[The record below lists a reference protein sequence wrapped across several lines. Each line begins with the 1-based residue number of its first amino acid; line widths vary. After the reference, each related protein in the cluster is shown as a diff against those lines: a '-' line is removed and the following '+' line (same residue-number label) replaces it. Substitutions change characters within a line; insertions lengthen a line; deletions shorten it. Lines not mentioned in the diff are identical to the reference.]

1 MKHTLLIITALML
14 VIGCSESDAQ
24 QKVITVTETYGN
36 AVPKIIKTYK
46 ESNDKFELVKSISLY
61 RNGQKESE
69 GTFKDGLKDRK
80 WTYWDENGQKRYE
93 ETWKGGKLVGGT
105 KVLQKTH
112 AYFSSPTAV
121 VETWFSAGAAGDKDL
136 LSKCLSS
143 NAPGEFDEIRNKSG
157 SAEQYDEFS
166 KQVKEEDPKVTGVE
180 MRGENE
186 AIVFVKF
193 SSGSDESIRV
203 EKSGDG
209 WLIVDY

>member
-1 MKHTLLIITALML
+1 MKQTLLIITSLML
-14 VIGCSESDAQ
+14 VVGFSDAQ
-24 QKVITVTETYGN
+24 TYKGMRFN
-36 AVPKIIKTYK
+36 DDGSKSFETYK
-46 ESNDKFELVKSISLY
+46 ESKGKLELVKKVSWYS
-61 RNGQKESE
+61 NGQKESE

-93 ETWKGGKLVGGT
+93 ETWKGGKLVGVT

-143 NAPGEFDEIRNKSG
+143 NAPGEFDVIRNKSA

-193 SSGSDESIRV
+193 ASGGDESIRV